1 MKPSKKLYSTL
12 ALMVGMSLSVVS
24 NAHADNAQNEISAQ
38 QPQMPQVL
46 IEAQEK
52 GYFTIIDSTP
62 VEEYPDLRA
71 VLTRTANGQF
81 NLYWVNEKQN
91 YVNVGAL
98 IQGDGINIANKYT
111 EKLKP
116 SIGEAFKEIHNG
128 GLILG
133 NDVTTNDDGVMYV
146 FVEPHCGYCKRLE
159 RNLEPYIEKGL
170 NVRYIPLSWMSP
182 NTPDIIATIA
192 KSDDKVEAMSQA
204 LRSQLK
210 ITTSSDQQI
219 MAGLNKNSSI
229 MRAVG
234 LTGTPGVV
242 YKNES
247 GKYTL
252 TGGLDGK
259 NLENLANYLMK
270 QGKMAKVATK

>member
-12 ALMVGMSLSVVS
+12 ALMVGMSLSVAS
-24 NAHADNAQNEISAQ
+24 NAYAANSQNAKSNQE
-38 QPQMPQVL
+38 PVL
-46 IEAQEK
+46 PKVLTEAQEK

-62 VEEYPDLRA
+62 VEEYSDLRA
-71 VLTRTANGQF
+71 VLTKTASGQF

-98 IQGDGINIANKYT
+98 IQGNGVNIANKYM

-116 SIGEAFKEIHNG
+116 SIGAAFQEIHNG

-133 NDVTTNDDGVMYV
+133 NDVTTDDDGVMYV

-159 RNLEPYIEKGL
+159 RNLAPYIEKGL

-182 NTPDIIATIA
+182 NSPDIIATIA
-192 KSDDKVEAMSQA
+192 KSDDKVAAMSQA
-204 LRSQLK
+204 FRNQLK
-210 ITTSSDQQI
+210 ITEKPDQKI
-219 MAGLNKNSSI
+219 MAGLNKNSNI

-234 LTGTPGVV
+234 LSGTPGVV
-242 YKNES
+242 YKNS
-247 GKYTL
+247 AGKYTL
-252 TGGLDGK
+252 TGGIDGQNLDK
-259 NLENLANYLMK
+259 LVNYLMK
-270 QGKMAKVATK
+270 QGKTAKAEAK

>member
-1 MKPSKKLYSTL
+1 
-12 ALMVGMSLSVVS
+12 MSLSVAS
-24 NAHADNAQNEISAQ
+24 NAQNAKSNL
-38 QPQMPQVL
+38 QPVMPKVL
-46 IEAQEK
+46 KEAEEK
-52 GYFTIIDSTP
+52 GYFTIIDSVP

-71 VLTRTANGQF
+71 VLTKTANGQF
-81 NLYWVNEKQN
+81 NLYWVNEKLN

-98 IQGDGINIANKYT
+98 IQGDGINIASKYT
-111 EKLKP
+111 EILKP
-116 SIGEAFKEIHNG
+116 SIGGEFKEIHNG

-146 FVEPHCGYCKRLE
+146 FVEPHCTYCKRLE

-192 KSDDKVEAMSQA
+192 KSSDQVDAMSRA
-204 LRSQLK
+204 FKSQLK
-210 ITTSSDQQI
+210 ITETADQEI
-219 MAGLNKNSSI
+219 MAGLNKNSII
-229 MRAVG
+229 MRSVG

-242 YKNES
+242 YKNQA

-252 TGGLDGK
+252 TGGLEGK

-270 QGKMAKVATK
+270 KAEAAKVEIK